1 MKLLSYG
8 KKIENLYIS
17 INKGIIGSNFTTFE
31 TKIAEGDKV
40 LLVSHSQVWGYATVS
55 SKVYFDNSR
64 LWSDKVYPYRAR
76 IQDISIFSKTFTFK
90 EFEIDSIFRDK
101 LGVGW
106 AFKVLFTPNTIPSD
120 AKLKLDEIIHER
132 GLMNSSEFEKF
143 FFNESKRY
151 KELQRKK
158 LGLN

>member
-17 INKGIIGSNFTTFE
+17 INNRIIGSAFSTFE
-31 TKIAEGDKV
+31 EKIAEGDIV
-40 LLVSHSQVWGYATVS
+40 LLVCHSQVWGYATVS
-55 SKVYFDNSR
+55 SKVYFDNTK

-76 IQDISIFSKTFTFK
+76 IQDISIFSKAFTFK
-90 EFEIDSIFRDK
+90 EFNVDSIFRDK

-106 AFKVLFTPNTIPSD
+106 AFKVLFTPNSIPSE
-120 AKLKLDEIIHER
+120 AKSLLEGIISDR
-132 GLMNSSEFEKF
+132 SLMNSSKFEEFF
-143 FFNESKRY
+143 SNESKRY

-158 LGLN
+158 LGLS